1 MCLADW
7 PAVLSAYGWLKLPAE
22 APTLVAIE
30 VTVAERT
37 VLGVLMDAG
46 DDSLQRRLSSL
57 DGDLLLGF
65 DA

>member
-1 MCLADW
+1 M
-7 PAVLSAYGWLKLPAE
+7 
-22 APTLVAIE
+22 AIE